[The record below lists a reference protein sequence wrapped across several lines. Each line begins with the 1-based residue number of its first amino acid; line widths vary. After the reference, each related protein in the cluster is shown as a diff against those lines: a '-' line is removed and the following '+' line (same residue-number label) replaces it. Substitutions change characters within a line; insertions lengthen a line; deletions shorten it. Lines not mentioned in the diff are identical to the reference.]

1 MVHGHCLLVGR
12 SGSITVAPIQT
23 FDPARMTPAQR
34 RAEAAALLALGVHR
48 LRGGDAH
55 TTAVAAPAPAG
66 SGLGFV
72 AAQRVHADSTN
83 RSPQA

>member
-1 MVHGHCLLVGR
+1 MTPSNLH
-12 SGSITVAPIQT
+12 
-23 FDPARMTPAQR
+23 DPARMTPPQR
-34 RAEAAALLALGVHR
+34 RTEAATLLALGLHR

-55 TTAVAAPAPAG
+55 TTTVG
-66 SGLGFV
+66 ETLRVDFGLGFD